1 MDDIC
6 LCKLGQ
12 SGDIRSGIGYIY
24 CKKIVFSEMVG
35 FPDDDTFPHK
45 FPYCQPVA
53 FKANDAYLIGLFVTY
68 QHFRF
73 NPVILQGFHK
83 PAGGHGCPADTFGCI
98 NDQYS
103 HVPEC
108 FGKSSGFL

>member
-35 FPDDDTFPHK
+35 FPDNDSL
-45 FPYCQPVA
+45 PYELPYHAQVVGQLHYGDL
-53 FKANDAYLIGLFVTY
+53 FGLFVAH
-68 QHFRF
+68 Q
-73 NPVILQGFHK
+73 
-83 PAGGHGCPADTFGCI
+83 
-98 NDQYS
+98 
-103 HVPEC
+103 
-108 FGKSSGFL
+108 